1 MTFTVGDR
9 RFLVWLCLAVAL
21 ITSAPYVAGALIT
34 PKNRTYTGIHS
45 LTPGDV
51 AIYYS
56 FIEQGRQGKVM
67 TRNLYTGEPQ
77 DAAMFTPHWFIL
89 GQFANLFHLSNVA
102 VYQLARIVFGTLFLI
117 LCYTFLKPLLPRPQ
131 TRKLTMVVIAFAT
144 GFGALVPIVD
154 MTLAVQNL
162 AIPVDQWV
170 PESFPFLTLYHNP
183 LFLMA
188 LCLLLGT
195 LLAFER
201 SLQEPRGQSA
211 WVAAGLA
218 TILAVIHPYDVVIL
232 TAVMSALLCIYR
244 FVNPNGTRI
253 PTRLLVMRM
262 VHVLVLPIA
271 ALVAMRALFYGQPA
285 LEAWVEQNIT
295 VSPALWWYLPAYL
308 LPVVIAIFGVRTMR
322 KIPHPRAALVLAWA
336 AVVPILVYLPHFP
349 YQRRMLEGWFIPL
362 VILAAVG
369 VERGAAWLARTVKQ
383 EMVRTAVVA
392 AVASFVIVAL
402 FVTSLNRIL
411 TDTYYATFRT
421 EPTSIPRGLA
431 DAFTWLRDHTNGDP
445 VILARPLDANLL
457 PGWSGLRVYYGQS
470 SQTLDFDRKVERGS
484 AFLDGEAN
492 ETARQFL
499 TASGITQAVVRR
511 TDTTAVETLQHLGPT
526 AALVYQNDDAL
537 VYAFT
542 NSTFDN

>member
-1 MTFTVGDR
+1 MSIPIPDR
-9 RFLVWLCLAVAL
+9 RFLIWLCLAVAL

-89 GQFANLFHLSNVA
+89 GQLANLFHLSTVA
-102 VYQLARIVFGTLFLI
+102 VYQLARVLFGMLFLI
-117 LCYTFLKPLLPRPQ
+117 LTYAFLAPLLPRPR
-131 TRKLTMVVIAFAT
+131 TRKLAMVVIAFAT
-144 GFGALVPIVD
+144 GFGALVPITN
-154 MTLAVQNL
+154 MTVAIQRL

-201 SLQEPRGQSA
+201 SLREPRGQSA

-218 TILAVIHPYDVVIL
+218 TLLAVLHPYDVLIL
-232 TAVMSALLCIYR
+232 AALLAVLPVVRNLADQSFTPAR
-244 FVNPNGTRI
+244 FRELAARTALVLAFPLAA
-253 PTRLLVMRM
+253 LLVMR
-262 VHVLVLPIA
+262 VL
-271 ALVAMRALFYGQPA
+271 FWEQPA
-285 LEAWVEQNIT
+285 LETWVQQN
-295 VSPALWWYLPAYL
+295 VAASPAIWWYLPAYALPL
-308 LPVVIAIFGVRTMR
+308 LIATFGVPTFRR
-322 KIPHPRAALVLAWA
+322 FAHPRVFLVLTWA
-336 AVVPILVYLPHFP
+336 AVVPLLVYLPHLP
-349 YQRRMLEGWFIPL
+349 YQRRMLEGWFI
-362 VILAAVG
+362 VVTILGAYG
-369 VERGAAWLARTVKQ
+369 VERAAAWIRCNIRG
-383 EMVRTAVVA
+383 EMLRNAVVA
-392 AVASFVIVAL
+392 GAVSVVIVTL
-402 FVTSLNRIL
+402 FVTSLNRIF
-411 TDTYYATFRT
+411 TDTYYATFQT

-431 DAFTWLRDHTNGDP
+431 EAFTWLRDHTNGDS

-457 PGWSGLRVYYGQS
+457 PGWTGLRVYYGQS
-470 SQTLDFDRKVERGS
+470 SQTLDYFTKLDRGQT
-484 AFLDGEAN
+484 FLNGQAR
-492 ETARQFL
+492 ETAQQFL
-499 TASGITQAVVRR
+499 SDSSVTQAIVRR
-511 TDTTAVETLQHLGPT
+511 TDTVAVETLQHLRPT
-526 AALVYQNDDAL
+526 SALVYQNDDAL

-542 NSTFDN
+542 NSTADN